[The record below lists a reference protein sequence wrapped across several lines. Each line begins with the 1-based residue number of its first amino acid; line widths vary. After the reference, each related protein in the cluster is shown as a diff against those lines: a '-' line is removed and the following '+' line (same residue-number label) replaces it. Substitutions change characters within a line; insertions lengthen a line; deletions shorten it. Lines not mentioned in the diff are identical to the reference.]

1 MCTKA
6 LCRISIFFPEYV
18 KAAKKLEQI
27 GSPAKLAKID
37 CTVEKALATKY
48 GVKGYPTLKFFKNG
62 KPVDY
67 AGPRE
72 AAVSRYIFNRYNL
85 RIFLQLPHQS
95 QLNVNK
101 HFLTLKGL

>member
-1 MCTKA
+1 MHQIRNLNAEFLT
-6 LCRISIFFPEYV
+6 LFSEYV

-37 CTVEKALATKY
+37 CTVEKALGTKY

-72 AAVSRYIFNRYNL
+72 AAVSRYRFQY
-85 RIFLQLPHQS
+85 FLSFPCFPSITTHEGEAG
-95 QLNVNK
+95 
-101 HFLTLKGL
+101 GL

>member
-72 AAVSRYIFNRYNL
+72 AAVSRYIFKCFL
-85 RIFLQLPHQS
+85 SFPCFPCIFQLPMKLRPQG
-95 QLNVNK
+95 L
-101 HFLTLKGL
+101 LTFY

>member
-1 MCTKA
+1 MLKPIFIIW
-6 LCRISIFFPEYV
+6 ISYILFSEYV

-37 CTVEKALATKY
+37 CTVEKALGTKY

-72 AAVSRYIFNRYNL
+72 AAVS
-85 RIFLQLPHQS
+85 
-95 QLNVNK
+95 
-101 HFLTLKGL
+101 G

>member
-1 MCTKA
+1 M
-6 LCRISIFFPEYV
+6 
-18 KAAKKLEQI
+18 
-27 GSPAKLAKID
+27 AKID

-72 AAVSRYIFNRYNL
+72 AAVSRYIFIIYLN
-85 RIFLQLPHQS
+85 IFL
-95 QLNVNK
+95 V
-101 HFLTLKGL
+101 FLIFLVFSNYPGHEGEASRFTNLLLATSESDQIGMLQTLIGTSTSGYL

>member
-1 MCTKA
+1 MLLSDFSQINNNIVKLTMTLLHKTY
-6 LCRISIFFPEYV
+6 LYYEFLTFFFSEYV

-72 AAVSRYIFNRYNL
+72 AAVSR
-85 RIFLQLPHQS
+85 
-95 QLNVNK
+95 
-101 HFLTLKGL
+101 